1 MRYQTIRGFRDIL
14 PQEVVRWQHVE
25 ETAKNVLSVFGFRE
39 IRLPILEK
47 TQLFARSIGETTD
60 IVEKEM
66 YSFIDKGGESLTL
79 RPEATA
85 SVIRAFIE
93 HNLYNQSINAKLFT
107 IGPMFRRERP
117 QKGRYRQ
124 FWQINAEIFGFVS
137 AVADAEAILTLN
149 ETLKTLKLNAYEIH
163 LNSLGCKDC
172 RKVFKEKLGHYLDKK
187 HTQLCPDCQR
197 RYTLNPMRVFDCKV
211 SSCQMVS
218 ETAPLITD
226 YLCLD
231 CKKHFEDLKSYLC
244 LLGIKFILNPRL
256 MRGLDYYT
264 RTAFEVTIP
273 NLGAQKAIAGGG
285 RYDNLVAELGGKA
298 TPAVGFAI
306 GIERLLPYVPE
317 ETKRERPIFLVF
329 LGEEALKL
337 SLIWAKILREKRI
350 WTEMDYRLG
359 SLKSQLNR
367 ANSFKALW
375 TLIIGGDEIK
385 KGKAILRNMDNK
397 EQTNISI
404 HPKEGLSE
412 LLKLLGK
419 RG

>member
-1 MRYQTIRGFRDIL
+1 
-14 PQEVVRWQHVE
+14 
-25 ETAKNVLSVFGFRE
+25 
-39 IRLPILEK
+39 
-47 TQLFARSIGETTD
+47 
-60 IVEKEM
+60 
-66 YSFIDKGGESLTL
+66 
-79 RPEATA
+79 
-85 SVIRAFIE
+85 
-93 HNLYNQSINAKLFT
+93 
-107 IGPMFRRERP
+107 
-117 QKGRYRQ
+117 
-124 FWQINAEIFGFVS
+124 
-137 AVADAEAILTLN
+137 
-149 ETLKTLKLNAYEIH
+149 
-163 LNSLGCKDC
+163 
-172 RKVFKEKLGHYLDKK
+172 
-187 HTQLCPDCQR
+187 
-197 RYTLNPMRVFDCKV
+197 
-211 SSCQMVS
+211 MVS